1 MLFIVRFHDRE
12 EALPLRHEH
21 LPAHL
26 DWLAAHAAQVRLAGS
41 LREDPV
47 LPPIGGLW
55 IVEAPSREAVQALI
69 ATDPFTLAGLRARW
83 EILHWSKAF
92 PGQSATI

>member
-12 EALPLRHEH
+12 EALALRHEH
-21 LPAHL
+21 LQAHL
-26 DWLAAHAAQVRLAGS
+26 DWLAANESVVRIAGS

-47 LPPIGGLW
+47 LPPVGALW
-55 IVEAPSREAVQALI
+55 IVEATSREAVQALI
-69 ATDPFTLAGLRARW
+69 ATDPFSVAGLRERV

-92 PGQSATI
+92 PGRAATI

>member
-21 LPAHL
+21 MQAHL
-26 DWLAAHAAQVRLAGS
+26 DWLAANQAQVRVAGS

-47 LPPIGGLW
+47 LPPVGALW
-55 IVEAPSREAVQALI
+55 IVEAPDRQAVQALI
-69 ATDPFTLAGLRARW
+69 ASDPFAVAGLRARW

-92 PGQSATI
+92 PGQQVPV

>member
-1 MLFIVRFHDRE
+1 MLFIVRFQDRE

-21 LPAHL
+21 MQAHL
-26 DWLAAHAAQVRLAGS
+26 DWLSAHAAQVRVAGS

-47 LPPIGGLW
+47 LPPVGALW
-55 IVEAPSREAVQALI
+55 IVEAPSREAVQALV
-69 ATDPFTLAGLRARW
+69 ATDPFAVAGLRARC

-92 PGQSATI
+92 PGQQATI